1 MGQRGVAAVID
12 RPPLK
17 SGRVSTRY
25 TRSSAAGFGTARQ
38 RKTGPSLHLRPGRHY
53 GRMDDRLHLRLVPLD
68 LHNWRASL
76 AVEVLADQLR
86 FVAGYR
92 PVALVILAKAYV
104 RPGDLD
110 WEPLALITKGS
121 VVGVVALA
129 HSPTRTEL
137 LHLAIDADTQGRG
150 LGSAAMALVLA
161 HISQTRPDCEEVS
174 LTVHPENERG
184 QRLYRRS
191 GLLPNGQVRDGE
203 PVWLL
208 NIQRDGRPSGT
219 GEG

>member
-1 MGQRGVAAVID
+1 
-12 RPPLK
+12 
-17 SGRVSTRY
+17 
-25 TRSSAAGFGTARQ
+25 
-38 RKTGPSLHLRPGRHY
+38 
-53 GRMDDRLHLRLVPLD
+53 MDDRLHLRLVPLD

-86 FVAGYR
+86 FVAGYQ

-150 LGSAAMALVLA
+150 LGSAAWHSSWLTSLKLVR
-161 HISQTRPDCEEVS
+161 IV
-174 LTVHPENERG
+174 
-184 QRLYRRS
+184 RRS
-191 GLLPNGQVRDGE
+191 R
-203 PVWLL
+203 
-208 NIQRDGRPSGT
+208 
-219 GEG
+219 